1 VAPLKVL
8 VVRRDIAEWLKKQKT
23 LLPDFIKT
31 IVPEKGTDEE
41 ILTLVRDV
49 EVIVCSRLSAETV
62 RGAKRLKLI
71 QKTGAGVDAI
81 PFDAIGEDIFIANTS
96 GANPVPLAEGAIALI
111 FALAKRIVQRHNLFP
126 GRSNHPGVE
135 LRGKNIGII
144 GLGHIG
150 TEIAK
155 RLQAFDMHILAVKRQ
170 PAENLKKRLNLKFL
184 GNSGELDYLLKESD
198 FVVLTVP
205 LTPVTRGLIGEREL
219 KLMKSSAFLVNV
231 GRAALI
237 KEEPMYKALK
247 EQWIAGA
254 ALDVWWIPHWWDP
267 SWSPEMNKPS
277 RFPFW
282 ELSNVINTAHN
293 IGATEQTIF
302 SEKVIQIIAE
312 NIARIAEGKPPV
324 NQVDKKNRY

>member
-1 VAPLKVL
+1 MTLKVL
-8 VVRRDIAEWLKKQKT
+8 VVRRDIAERLKNQKN
-23 LLPDFIKT
+23 LLPDCIET

-41 ILTLVRDV
+41 ILTLAKDV
-49 EVIVCSRLSAETV
+49 EVIVCSRLSAEAV
-62 RGAKRLKLI
+62 MAAKRLKLI

-81 PFDAIGEDIFIANTS
+81 PFDAIGENIFIANTS

-126 GRSNHPGVE
+126 ERSNHPGVE
-135 LRGKNIGII
+135 LRGKNVGII

-150 TEIAK
+150 TEIVK

-170 PAENLKKRLNLKFL
+170 PSADLKNRLNLKFL
-184 GNSGELDYLLKESD
+184 GNPGELDYLLKESD

-205 LTPVTRGLIGEREL
+205 LTPATRGLIGEREL

-267 SWSPEMNKPS
+267 SWNPEINKPS

-282 ELSNVINTAHN
+282 KLSNVINTTHN
-293 IGATEQTIF
+293 ISSTERTVF
-302 SEKVIQIIAE
+302 SEKAIQIIAE